1 MIQTTPSPPPVIAV
15 RELRKAF
22 GEKVAVADVSF
33 EVAAGEIFG
42 LLGPNG
48 AGKTTTVECISGM
61 LQADDGTLT
70 VLGRRPTQDGT
81 ALRSRV
87 GYQMQTSALPA
98 TLRVEEALRV
108 FASFYPHPASVP
120 ELLETVGLTHRRKA
134 AFGALSGGERQRLS
148 IALALVGNPQVAILD
163 ELTTGL
169 DPQGRRD
176 VWGLVER
183 IRDSGITVLLV
194 SHFLDE
200 VERLCDRLA
209 IIADG
214 RTIFMGTPG
223 DMISRASKSSPGID
237 DLEDAYLS
245 LVDAARTR
253 PAPDYK
259 GSPA

>member
-1 MIQTTPSPPPVIAV
+1 MTTTTSPSNPAITV
-15 RELRKAF
+15 RDLRRAF
-22 GEKVAVADVSF
+22 GAKVAVDNVTFDV
-33 EVAAGEIFG
+33 EAGEIFG

-61 LQADDGTLT
+61 LEADDGTLS
-70 VLGRRPTQDGT
+70 VLGRHPYQNAK

-87 GYQMQTSALPA
+87 GYQMQSSALPA

-108 FASFYPHPASVP
+108 FASFYPHPASIP
-120 ELLETVGLTHRRKA
+120 ELLDTVGLTHRRKA
-134 AFGALSGGERQRLS
+134 AYGALSGGERQRLS
-148 IALALVGNPQVAILD
+148 IALALIGNPEVAILD

-176 VWGLVER
+176 IWALVER
-183 IRDSGITVLLV
+183 IREAGITVLLV

-214 RTIFMGTPG
+214 RTIFVGTPER
-223 DMISRASKSSPGID
+223 MIASAAECNSEVVT
-237 DLEDAYLS
+237 LEDAYLT
-245 LVDAARTR
+245 LVDATRT
-253 PAPDYK
+253 PSQLK
-259 GSPA
+259 NEGSHP

>member
-1 MIQTTPSPPPVIAV
+1 MIETTPSYPPVITV
-15 RELRKAF
+15 RGLRKAF
-22 GEKVAVADVSF
+22 GPKVAVADVSF
-33 EVAAGEIFG
+33 EVDAGEIFG

-61 LQADDGTLT
+61 LEADAGAIS
-70 VLGRRPTQDGT
+70 VLGRHPSKDGKF
-81 ALRSRV
+81 LRSRV

-108 FASFYPHPASVP
+108 FASFYPQPAKVP
-120 ELLETVGLTHRRKA
+120 ELMDTVGLTHRRKA

-148 IALALVGNPQVAILD
+148 IALALIGNPKVAILD

-183 IRDSGITVLLV
+183 IRESGITVLLV

-200 VERLCDRLA
+200 VERLCGRLA

-214 RTIFMGTPG
+214 RTIFVGTPEQ
-223 DMISRASKSSPGID
+223 MIASASKDQPEID
-237 DLEDAYLS
+237 NLEDAYLT
-245 LVDAARTR
+245 LVDATRTS
-253 PAPDYK
+253 PAPH
-259 GSPA
+259 